1 MIGQCVI
8 GAPKA
13 IRDFIATV
21 DVQGED
27 SMTATK
33 KRAVK
38 KVKTSKRTGKVTR
51 NKVTLDDVVETL
63 DRKANAAQSKADRI
77 AYERDILVHEIEM
90 ENLGFFGHVGYAA
103 GAVTSGV
110 IGAVRVTLDTILD
123 SLAVVGKAVWTFLGK
138 VFDSAF
144 AFCGAVLRWVGD
156 AILSASGKTREALV
170 SVRERISSMNVDWVA
185 VNSNLVKFM
194 VAAAALGVGVTAGIM
209 VGTVTA
215 GLAATGLVEIAG
227 VGFASA
233 AWYGKVVGL
242 IFAALSAGVV
252 ADVIYTLGMAG
263 VEQRVLAAALN
274 DAKAKNAARLATA

>member
-1 MIGQCVI
+1 M
-8 GAPKA
+8 A
-13 IRDFIATV
+13 
-21 DVQGED
+21 
-27 SMTATK
+27 ATK
-33 KRAVK
+33 KRAK
-38 KVKTSKRTGKVTR
+38 KVKTSTRTGKVTR

-63 DRKANAAQSKADRI
+63 DRKVNAAQSKADRI
-77 AYERDILVHEIEM
+77 AYERDLLVYEIER

-170 SVRERISSMNVDWVA
+170 SVRERISSMNIDWVA

-227 VGFASA
+227 VGLASA